1 MKTVLISGG
10 NRGIGLET
18 AKKFSIH
25 GYLVFL
31 GTRSYENTLTVSN
44 EMKSSGDTNII
55 PVLLDITV
63 EKSVKEAYAF
73 IAKHTP
79 NLDVLINNA
88 GIRGVQPQPA
98 ASFGV
103 EHIKSIFETNLFGAI
118 HLTQAVMPLL
128 EKSKMPRIVNVSS
141 ELASLTL
148 HDNEDWKFYNFKDA
162 GYGPSKTAL
171 NAYTVMLAYELRNT
185 AFKVNAVD
193 PGYTATAFNG
203 FKGTGKVSQAAELI
217 FKYAT
222 LDQSGPTGQFVSC
235 EGQLPW

>member
-1 MKTVLISGG
+1 MKTVIISGG

-18 AKKFSIH
+18 TKKFSKN
-25 GYLVFL
+25 GYTVFMGSRNYESAL
-31 GTRSYENTLTVSN
+31 GVCN
-44 EMKSSGDTNII
+44 ELKQLGYKNII
-55 PVLLDITV
+55 PLLLDITI
-63 EKSVKEAYAF
+63 KESIEEAF
-73 IAKHTP
+73 KIILQKTSS
-79 NLDVLINNA
+79 LDVLINNA
-88 GIRGVQPQPA
+88 GIRGAQPQPPT
-98 ASFGV
+98 SFGV
-103 EHIKSIFETNLFGAI
+103 EYIKSIYETNLFGAI
-118 HLTQAVMPLL
+118 NLTQAMMPLL
-128 EKSKMPRIVNVSS
+128 EKSNLPRIVNVSS

-148 HDNEDWKFYNFKDA
+148 HDNADWKFYSFKDV

-203 FKGTGKVSQAAELI
+203 FKGTGKLTEAADII

-222 LDQSGPTGQFVSC
+222 LDHSGPTGQFLSR